1 MVLRDFPRLEFKRD
15 LFLSFEQVYNILAV
29 TNEFMIGKIPSLNR
43 KDNMTIIFSSK
54 RLENILKVYLN
65 EILELN
71 IQTVEVI
78 KKFFKGIGSENS

>member
-15 LFLSFEQVYNILAV
+15 LFLSFEQVYNILV
-29 TNEFMIGKIPSLNR
+29 VSNEFMIGKIPNLNYR
-43 KDNMTIIFSSK
+43 DNMGIIFSSK

-71 IQTVEVI
+71 I
-78 KKFFKGIGSENS
+78 